1 MSTGDEISLRDY
13 FNEKFSELKQSICE
27 LKQEIRTNQNDM
39 QGKVLKMEEDLN
51 RKITKLEQDVNEF
64 LFIKKYWKLFAVA
77 LFLFGMTTIYTVKKQ
92 LDGTQT
98 SHIEN
103 VVRK

>member
-1 MSTGDEISLRDY
+1 MSNGDEITLKDY
-13 FNEKFSELKQSICE
+13 FNEKFTELKQSITE

-39 QGKVLKMEEDLN
+39 QGKVFKMEEDLN
-51 RKITKLEQDVNEF
+51 RKISNLEHEINEF

-77 LFLFGMTTIYTVKKQ
+77 LFLFGMTTLYTVKKQ
-92 LDGTQT
+92 LDGNDT

-103 VVRK
+103 VIRK